1 MSDVNISYLEAKYY
15 KKKYKRKKEKIKEE
29 EEGAFECLSGS
40 PTVSFY
46 KFIFFYIILK
56 KISESGNSKLRY
68 KCGEN

>member
-46 KFIFFYIILK
+46 KFIFFYIIF
-56 KISESGNSKLRY
+56 
-68 KCGEN
+68 